1 MLRMSSWRVV
11 RVAIEAEEILATQLG
26 EFFGWKLVNI
36 HQKLG
41 RHRPS
46 LGTNGTNKFSTR
58 TFRTLVEDKRDIKVL
73 VS

>member
-1 MLRMSSWRVV
+1 VI

-26 EFFGWKLVNI
+26 ELFGWKLVDI
-36 HQKLG
+36 QQKLDQ
-41 RHRPS
+41 HRPS
-46 LGTNGTNKFSTR
+46 LGTNSTDKLSPR